1 MEKMKKYQ
9 DSIQLV
15 LHPPSI
21 KTKSNVSR
29 ETDLK
34 IQDWQNNQGENL
46 LGQMGNNLH
55 PCKGFNNKFQRKS
68 TRMKSLIKIYQVRLK
83 NLIRLWTQPV
93 TIKSKIKQKNF
104 KGK

>member
-15 LHPPSI
+15 PHPPSI

-34 IQDWQNNQGENL
+34 IQD
-46 LGQMGNNLH
+46 
-55 PCKGFNNKFQRKS
+55 
-68 TRMKSLIKIYQVRLK
+68 
-83 NLIRLWTQPV
+83 
-93 TIKSKIKQKNF
+93 
-104 KGK
+104 